1 MYSVNVKVKG
11 LHCLLPCKLKDKW
24 IYCLNEFQGI
34 GLHKSSESQVQN
46 APSTHTKA
54 ILHRTKETAH
64 HWIHNSNM
72 SWKVY
77 CLPCCI
83 DPYGLVLN
91 CACHYY
97 KNLLQPNYKLLL
109 LLKQYHILACQCTLS
124 KCNRKDVKNRR
135 VYNFLLIFT

>member
-54 ILHRTKETAH
+54 ILHRTERPPTSGFITHTRLRK
-64 HWIHNSNM
+64 
-72 SWKVY
+72 
-77 CLPCCI
+77 CI
-83 DPYGLVLN
+83 VRHVAQIPMD
-91 CACHYY
+91 
-97 KNLLQPNYKLLL
+97 
-109 LLKQYHILACQCTLS
+109 
-124 KCNRKDVKNRR
+124 
-135 VYNFLLIFT
+135 